1 MIHVSSGGTQDA
13 SPRTIRPF
21 LSTQVRM
28 AAAILMFVGLTFA
41 GSLSVTRSALAQ
53 ESQTDCVAKCEA
65 DEKAC
70 LNAQSSEELC
80 DYDKKMCIK
89 ACGKQ

>member
-1 MIHVSSGGTQDA
+1 MIYVSSGGAQDA

-21 LSTQVRM
+21 LSPKIRI
-28 AAAILMFVGLTFA
+28 AAAILMSAALMFA
-41 GSLSVTRSALAQ
+41 GSLSVTKSAFAQ
-53 ESQTDCVAKCEA
+53 ESEADCVKKCEA
-65 DEKAC
+65 DEAAC

-89 ACGKQ
+89 ACKKQ